1 MIMMMIEVS
10 TQVELRI
17 THRISKLKE
26 RMHIPTILVFFF
38 FVDFYH
44 DNIFEYTQLANYL
57 PLIISNRMGGIHGH
71 DLIKL
76 SKIFA

>member
-1 MIMMMIEVS
+1 
-10 TQVELRI
+10 
-17 THRISKLKE
+17 
-26 RMHIPTILVFFF
+26 MHIPITILVFFF
-38 FVDFYH
+38 VDFYD

-57 PLIISNRMGGIHGH
+57 PLIISNIMGGIHGH